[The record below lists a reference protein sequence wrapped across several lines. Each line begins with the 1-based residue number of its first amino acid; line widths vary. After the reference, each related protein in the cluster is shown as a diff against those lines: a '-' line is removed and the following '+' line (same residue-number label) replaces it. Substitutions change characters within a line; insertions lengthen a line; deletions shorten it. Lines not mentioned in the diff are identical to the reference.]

1 MVPQENR
8 IWPISTSVTAVSEK
22 TTQDPPPSGMPLSG
36 YIGFGSWGA
45 CSCGERGRWLGGTPL
60 RFPARDDPRELA
72 RVVSEVV
79 GYLVSVCFS

>member
-45 CSCGERGRWLGGTPL
+45 CSCGERGPRLSTGP
-60 RFPARDDPRELA
+60 RPPAELDPREHMVRRRA
-72 RVVSEVV
+72 AV
-79 GYLVSVCFS
+79 

>member
-45 CSCGERGRWLGGTPL
+45 CSCGERGPRLRSPL
-60 RFPARDDPRELA
+60 RLAARDDPREH
-72 RVVSEVV
+72 VVRRRATV
-79 GYLVSVCFS
+79 